1 MTKTCNEDMKVVKN
15 DVRHIEKSIDDIQ
28 QTLRDHEKIFV
39 MLVQFMP
46 VRNAVYGFIAVFMT
60 GLLGALITLVLK

>member
-1 MTKTCNEDMKVVKN
+1 MPKEDTDIKVVLN
-15 DVRHIEKSIDDIQ
+15 DIHHIEKSIDDIQ
-28 QTLRDHEKIFV
+28 ATLRDHEKIFV

-60 GLLGALITLVLK
+60 GLLGALITLILK

>member
-1 MTKTCNEDMKVVKN
+1 MKVVKN